1 MKYWHDAFPTVY
13 ESMLSKGDLESIGH
27 DEARRCARSCFIR
40 IEHTGKRSK
49 ARASARKLLQHPIE
63 GDQWAFKETNFI
75 GRVWKS
81 SKLDGEPV
89 GFILFDVAPIVSARS
104 DRISRVVIGLELAYV
119 NRRDRGCG
127 YGRYL
132 ALAVTHW
139 LGECRVNGVR
149 CVSKG
154 VEVLLHSDFYSEGG
168 ATVFYLIKSQF
179 DFYHEL
185 RGELRPLPWK
195 IKEVSEDAGF

>member
-1 MKYWHDAFPTVY
+1 SRNCLNTSRSTTIGSGFTRRWAISAQQSSSCHASLRRVSDFPGQDHD
-13 ESMLSKGDLESIGH
+13 
-27 DEARRCARSCFIR
+27 
-40 IEHTGKRSK
+40 
-49 ARASARKLLQHPIE
+49 PI
-63 GDQWAFKETNFI
+63 A
-75 GRVWKS
+75 
-81 SKLDGEPV
+81 
-89 GFILFDVAPIVSARS
+89 SARS

-139 LGECRVNGVR
+139 LGECRVNGNR

-168 ATVFYLIKSQF
+168 ATVF
-179 DFYHEL
+179 
-185 RGELRPLPWK
+185 
-195 IKEVSEDAGF
+195 